1 MKFVGT
7 IFKMWMGEFSEIVES
22 SKTL

>member
-7 IFKMWMGEFSEIVES
+7 IFKMWMGEFSKIVES